1 MSPEIIYIIA
11 IVALAGL
18 NVLSYRRIGE
28 LQRYIMAQKDTPSYI
43 TSHTKLDEPP
53 EIPDEEKKNNRVLK
67 EYDRMVMGGEVT
79 PEQIEEYENK
89 FGKKD
94 DVLV

>member
-1 MSPEIIYIIA
+1 MSPEIIYIVA
-11 IVALAGL
+11 IVALSVL

-28 LQRYIMAQKDTPSYI
+28 LQRYIMAHKNTEAYV

-53 EIPDEEKKNNRVLK
+53 DIPDAEQQRLSALR

-79 PEQIEEYENK
+79 PKQIKEYEERYGIK
-89 FGKKD
+89 E